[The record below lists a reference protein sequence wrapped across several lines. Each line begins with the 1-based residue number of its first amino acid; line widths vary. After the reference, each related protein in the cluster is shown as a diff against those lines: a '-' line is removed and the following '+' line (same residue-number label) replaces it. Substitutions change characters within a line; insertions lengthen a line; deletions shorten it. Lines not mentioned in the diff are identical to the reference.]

1 MFENYFCY
9 KLKYLIVLDLA
20 TVAEPPLTL
29 PTDPPSPSHGQTDTD
44 TLAATGSGI
53 SHGQTALVSRVG
65 SKFSEKDFAPSLKN
79 FEKKGKF
86 I

>member
-65 SKFSEKDFAPSLKN
+65 SKFSEKDFAPSLKS